1 MKKQTIIILALL
13 AMVIGSAALGWAMH
27 TTLPEIFTIDK
38 AQSKKAPV
46 SFNHLKHGD
55 DFDCSVCHHN
65 VEKGAMD
72 GNSCFECHG
81 KDPDANDPSVS
92 SAKENP
98 FHIRCRG
105 CHKEKGEGPTKCNDC
120 HKS

>member
-1 MKKQTIIILALL
+1 MNRRTIIILTLFAFLIGSV
-13 AMVIGSAALGWAMH
+13 AMVWAMH
-27 TTLPEIFTIDK
+27 LTLPEVFTIDK
-38 AQSKKAPV
+38 AQSKKPPV
-46 SFNHLKHGD
+46 SFNHREHGD
-55 DFDCSVCHHN
+55 SFDCNVCHHN

-81 KDPDANDPSVS
+81 KDPKAPDPSVS